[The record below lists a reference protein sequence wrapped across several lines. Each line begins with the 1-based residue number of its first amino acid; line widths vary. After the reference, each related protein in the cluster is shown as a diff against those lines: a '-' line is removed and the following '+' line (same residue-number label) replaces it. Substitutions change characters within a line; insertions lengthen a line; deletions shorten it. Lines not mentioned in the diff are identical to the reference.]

1 MQKKSWELNE
11 LGAAPISP
19 HAHLHPPISRV
30 RTPTFGGP
38 ICAVGLPRGL
48 IFFFLEFTWKKKR
61 LCRLL
66 IALVQRSLRGARR
79 AAWPPR
85 RGGGG
90 ALARPCARP
99 PPGDGLLLPERGC
112 LPPCLALA
120 RTKSARLPSRRP
132 RCTPTWKRLASSR
145 APSPPPGCRTTH
157 PGTSGRCVK
166 GHEGEQR
173 RGASTLG
180 LDAGASRLFA
190 TRAARRAR
198 AGRRRRPH
206 GCGEAARRGV
216 RWRVRGAREQPGQT
230 GQRTARQNKLRRGTS
245 IPPPLPWAS
254 RAWCGLWRRL
264 GACSP
269 AG

>member
-1 MQKKSWELNE
+1 M
-11 LGAAPISP
+11 
-19 HAHLHPPISRV
+19 
-30 RTPTFGGP
+30 
-38 ICAVGLPRGL
+38 
-48 IFFFLEFTWKKKR
+48 
-61 LCRLL
+61 L